1 MKLEESVDDFG
12 VPLAEA
18 RYIPNSAEDARDR
31 LERSRTEA
39 GRALDS
45 LRELQQAMSSD
56 NQRMNSEIRS
66 AIMATIQVEK
76 VLITA
81 IHRTENLI
89 HRVRKT
95 TAMADTEPEISSES
109 VKKKS
114 LNQK

>member
-1 MKLEESVDDFG
+1 MKLDESVDEFG

-31 LERSRTEA
+31 LERSRSEA
-39 GRALDS
+39 SRALDS
-45 LRELQQAMSSD
+45 LRELHQTMAPD

-95 TAMADTEPEISSES
+95 SAMTATEPEISSES

-114 LNQK
+114 LNRK